1 MSDIVY
7 TIGVV
12 LAIILL
18 LVFLRGVFVRRAQTA
33 HRSQTAFAT
42 PLSPRPGQPRVGI
55 VVVGGGWRDGG
66 VGGIGYGRDY
76 QSLPWPPAVA
86 ATGRQRSV
94 NLEPEISEQLPQ
106 YEASPPQYDTIYKN
120 GPPTAAGHQV
130 AGTAPVEMMDLG
142 GSSTTAAAAAAPSQ
156 HQLESRGDDAVVD
169 INIPQPQPESGPQP
183 HVQPQPQISAVVQ
196 ESTQQQPGIAGR
208 VWSRIGG
215 RLNQ

>member
-33 HRSQTAFAT
+33 HRPQTAFAT
-42 PLSPRPGQPRVGI
+42 PLNPRPGQPRVGI

-86 ATGRQRSV
+86 ATGRQRSG

-130 AGTAPVEMMDLG
+130 VGTAPVEMADLG
-142 GSSTTAAAAAAPSQ
+142 GSSTAAAAAAPSQ
-156 HQLESRGDDAVVD
+156 HQPESRGGD
-169 INIPQPQPESGPQP
+169 IGIPQPQPESGPQP
-183 HVQPQPQISAVVQ
+183 HVQPQSQTSAVVQ

-215 RLNQ
+215 RLNH